1 MKFNLSHQYEVERL
15 QIYLEKL
22 LKKQTTVEVVDR
34 GKFNNRTNQQNRTLH
49 LWLRVLADYFGYTSM
64 EDCKRDIKREIL
76 GTTESVNRIT
86 GEITQE
92 VKGTSKMN
100 TKELSEF
107 LDRLKTW
114 AMTEHG
120 VYLPMYTDA
129 GYNELIQTYGF
140 I

>member
-1 MKFNLSHQYEVERL
+1 MNLLIQNLVKKGTTIEV
-15 QIYLEKL
+15 I
-22 LKKQTTVEVVDR
+22 DR
-34 GKFNNRTNQQNRTLH
+34 GKFNSRTNQQNRTLH
-49 LWLRVLADYFGYTSM
+49 LWLRVLADYFGYTSI
-64 EDCKRDIKREIL
+64 EECKRDIKREIL

-92 VKGTSKMN
+92 VQPTSRMS
-100 TKELSEF
+100 TKELSLF
-107 LDRLKTW
+107 LDKLKTW

-129 GYNELIQTYGF
+129 GYNELIQTYGT

>member
-1 MKFNLSHQYEVERL
+1 
-15 QIYLEKL
+15 
-22 LKKQTTVEVVDR
+22 
-34 GKFNNRTNQQNRTLH
+34 
-49 LWLRVLADYFGYTSM
+49 M

-92 VKGTSKMN
+92 VKKTSKMN

-107 LDRLKTW
+107 LDKLKAW

-120 VYLPMYTDA
+120 IYLPMYTDA
-129 GYNELIQTYGF
+129 GYNELMQTYGTL
-140 I
+140 

>member
-1 MKFNLSHQYEVERL
+1 
-15 QIYLEKL
+15 
-22 LKKQTTVEVVDR
+22 
-34 GKFNNRTNQQNRTLH
+34 
-49 LWLRVLADYFGYTSM
+49 M

-92 VKGTSKMN
+92 VKKTSKMN

-107 LDRLKTW
+107 LDKLKAW

-120 VYLPMYTDA
+120 IYLPMYTDA
-129 GYNELIQTYGF
+129 GYNELIQTYGS

>member
-1 MKFNLSHQYEVERL
+1 MNLLIQNLVKKGTTIEV
-15 QIYLEKL
+15 I
-22 LKKQTTVEVVDR
+22 DR
-34 GKFNNRTNQQNRTLH
+34 GKFNSRTNQQNRTLH
-49 LWLRVLADYFGYTSM
+49 LWLRVLADYFGYTSL

-92 VKGTSKMN
+92 VQPTSKMS
-100 TKELSEF
+100 TKELSIF
-107 LDRLKTW
+107 LDKLKTW

-129 GYNELIQTYGF
+129 GYNELIQTYGT